1 MQYRRINGHSI
12 IPVFAVIGCFGLRHS
27 AGADNA
33 LYGVP
38 TDLSLT
44 VADQN
49 RCRLLS
55 QRDLYNYDCDEDFAI
70 VRQKSEEGDVD
81 AMNRLGIMYAR
92 GRGVDKNY
100 GKALIWFR
108 RSALLGYAPAMANLG
123 TMYQKGAGVRR
134 NYRQAYMWLRV
145 AVALGVPE
153 EDHDA
158 IMFKLGM
165 IASRLGPIDAVRAE
179 RLAEVIAG
187 SINYQCGFSAA
198 RYPNGRPAVA
208 AATTG
213 NLGTKAGWRFLL
225 PAGLRDREIA

>member
-1 MQYRRINGHSI
+1 MNGHSI
-12 IPVFAVIGCFGLRHS
+12 IPVFAVIGCFGLVHS
-27 AGADNA
+27 AVADNA
-33 LYGVP
+33 LYCVP

-49 RCRLLS
+49 RCRPLS
-55 QRDLYNYDCDEDFAI
+55 QRVPYNYDGDEDFAI

-123 TMYQKGAGVRR
+123 TMYQIGVGVRR
-134 NYRQAYMWLRV
+134 NYPQAYMWLRV
-145 AVALGVPE
+145 AVVLGVPE

-158 IMFKLGM
+158 IIFKLGM
-165 IASRLGPIDAVRAE
+165 IASRLGTINAVRAE
-179 RLAEVIAG
+179 RVADEIAD
-187 SINYQCGFSAA
+187 SINKQCGVSAA
-198 RYPNGRPAVA
+198 R
-208 AATTG
+208 
-213 NLGTKAGWRFLL
+213 
-225 PAGLRDREIA
+225 